1 MTTHHA
7 TIHWSRAEDAPFID
21 RRYARAHRWSFDG
34 GAVVPGSSSP
44 HVVKVPL
51 SDPSAVDPEE
61 AYVAALA
68 SCHMLWFL
76 DFASRKGY
84 VVDDYR
90 DEATATM
97 DEDAEGRTFV
107 ARVLLDP
114 AIAFSGAKRPD
125 EAAVSALHEEA
136 HHHCFLANSV
146 KTEIVHRGTWTHDAA
161 PAIV

>member
-7 TIHWSRAEDAPFID
+7 TIHWSRAGDAPFVD

-34 GAVVPGSSSP
+34 GAVVPASSSP

-76 DFASRKGY
+76 DLASRDGY
-84 VVDDYR
+84 VVDSYR

-97 DEDAEGRTFV
+97 GDDAHGRTFV

-114 AIAFSGAKRPD
+114 AIAFSGSKRPD
-125 EAAVSALHEEA
+125 DAAVAALHAAA

-146 KTEIVHRGTWTHDAA
+146 RTELVHRGTWTHATV
-161 PAIV
+161 PEIV